1 MTLHIPELDV
11 SARAGMLLAGFVAG
25 RSNQPHLL
33 NPRNA

>member
-1 MTLHIPELDV
+1 MTPHIPELDV